1 MEIRKSKIK
10 GFVELTCDEDHI
22 IRRRGSEDNG
32 TDDRRATVREGE
44 EAGWEEVPLAEVT
57 AARYEKERE
66 AAYEADVEARI
77 RERYSV
83 SQELAILR
91 QRDAK
96 PEEFAEYNAYAERC
110 KAESKAALADGKEE

>member
-22 IRRRGSEDNG
+22 IRRRGSETADGNRAAIVPDG
-32 TDDRRATVREGE
+32 TEGE
-44 EAGWEEVPLAEVT
+44 WDELLLADVLAAKEA
-57 AARYEKERE
+57 KERE

-91 QRDAK
+91 QRDTK